1 MSGYHRQKIDPEVL
15 INALIGNA
23 QANGN
28 RPLEQRLADLTV
40 WFYRNRKF
48 IDVNNIH
55 KRMKLFEDG
64 FWILLE
70 VNALLM
76 DRVQEIENQ
85 RKSASLWLP
94 RGMKIEGD
102 LVTNPD

>member
-1 MSGYHRQKIDPEVL
+1 MSYHRQKIDPEVL
-15 INALIGNA
+15 INALVGNA
-23 QANGN
+23 QSQGN

-40 WFYRNRKF
+40 WFYRNRKL
-48 IDVNNIH
+48 IDPSNLQ

-76 DRVQEIENQ
+76 DRVQEIESQ

-94 RGMKIEGD
+94 KGVKVEGD
-102 LVTNPD
+102 LATIED